1 MVIHI
6 KNMVCPRCILAVK
19 NLLTEMGLHPVSVEL
34 GVAILE
40 EDNLSE
46 DQNEQLNKRLTD
58 LGFERIEDRNKQLVD
73 QIKTLIINKVHHDK
87 LHQGFNW
94 SKWITDNV
102 YHDYRFLS
110 HLFSGLEG
118 ITIEQFIIKQ
128 KIEKVK
134 ELIAYRQMNFSE
146 ISYALGY
153 SSPAHMTNQFRK
165 ITGMTP
171 GDFRKLRN
179 PGRNPIDNVNM

>member
-1 MVIHI
+1 MLLHI
-6 KNMVCPRCILAVK
+6 KNMVCPRCISAVQD
-19 NLLTEMGLHPVSVEL
+19 LLTELGLHPVSVEL
-34 GVAILE
+34 GVVELKE
-40 EDNLSE
+40 ESLSRA
-46 DQNEQLNKRLTD
+46 QSEQLDQRLVD

-73 QIKTLIINKVHHDK
+73 QIKTLVINKIHHGQ
-87 LHQGFNW
+87 LQQGFNW
-94 SKWITDNV
+94 SKWIAENV
-102 YHDYRFLS
+102 YHDYRFIS

-134 ELIAYRQMNFSE
+134 ELIAYRQLNFSE
-146 ISYALGY
+146 ISYNLGY

-171 GDFRKLRN
+171 GEFKKLRN
-179 PGRNPIDNVNM
+179 PGRNSIDKV